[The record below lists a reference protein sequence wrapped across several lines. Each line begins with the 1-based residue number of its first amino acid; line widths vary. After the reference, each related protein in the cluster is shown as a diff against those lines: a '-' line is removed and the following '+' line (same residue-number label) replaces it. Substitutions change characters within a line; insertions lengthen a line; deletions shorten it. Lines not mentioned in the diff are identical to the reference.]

1 LLPARATH
9 QTALDMSAARET
21 WIVLA
26 IAYVIVAFVCALQV
40 HRIARRVPN
49 SGVTTQKAFFAA
61 NSLAFVARAFAFA
74 LYAAVDTSTWP
85 LVRRVVAF
93 DAPTL
98 LYASAYGTVSLFWG
112 EILRGARGVSAR
124 GARRV
129 HHGVGGVIWS
139 VEIAI
144 WIALGVGRGR
154 DADALAMASRA
165 TLATAC
171 LLVALDF
178 AARGARLFSMLRAF
192 PTDLGATRRRKMREV
207 GIVAATCVAMFTSR
221 AGVLISRVNFID
233 AVAVCPTPQLNVAY
247 YVGLEL
253 SPAVVVLFVLR
264 KLPPKRRASDDNDE
278 SNGLRDPLVT
288 DDESDSAS
296 SASSESD
303 ASDSE
308 P

>member
-1 LLPARATH
+1 
-9 QTALDMSAARET
+9 MSPDAREP
-21 WIVLA
+21 WIALA
-26 IAYVIVAFVCALQV
+26 IAYVIVALACALQV

-49 SGVTTQKAFFAA
+49 TGVTTQKAFFAA
-61 NSLAFVARAFAFA
+61 NSVAFFSRACAFA
-74 LYAAVDTSTWP
+74 LRVAVDASKMS
-85 LVRRVVAF
+85 LMRRVVAF

-98 LYASAYGTVSLFWG
+98 LHASAYGTISLFWG

-129 HHGVGGVIWS
+129 HHGVGGAIWS
-139 VEIAI
+139 AEMAI
-144 WIALGVGRGR
+144 WIALGLGRGKR
-154 DADALAMASRA
+154 ADALATASRA

-178 AARGARLFSMLRAF
+178 GARGARLFSMLRAF
-192 PTDLGATRRRKMREV
+192 PADLGATRRRKMREV
-207 GIVAATCVAMFTSR
+207 GIVAATCVCMFTAR
-221 AGVLISRVNFID
+221 GGVLIARASFVD
-233 AVAVCPTPQLNVAY
+233 AVEVCPTPALNVAY

-253 SPAVVVLFVLR
+253 LPSVLVLYVLR
-264 KLPPKRRASDDNDE
+264 KLPPKHRASEDDD

-288 DDESDSAS
+288 GDDSDSAS